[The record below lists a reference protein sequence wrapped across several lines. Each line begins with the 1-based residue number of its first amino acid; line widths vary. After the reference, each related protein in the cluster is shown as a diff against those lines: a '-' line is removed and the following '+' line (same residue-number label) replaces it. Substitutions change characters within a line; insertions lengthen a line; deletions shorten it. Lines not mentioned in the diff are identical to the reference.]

1 MDMLEWKKTSLLD
14 EIISSSMQAEKQTLH
29 VLAGHGGITETARD
43 CPHLKGSLGGF
54 SLFGPQSNQSDPSP
68 SSEPLL
74 LCASSRFQ

>member
-1 MDMLEWKKTSLLD
+1 MDMLEWKKTSLVD

-43 CPHLKGSLGGF
+43 CPHLKAVPFLDHRETAA
-54 SLFGPQSNQSDPSP
+54 QSHPSP